1 MRNNNIPG
9 SHRNMNLELP
19 DGDANSLVAKS
30 GKNWDNGY
38 NFDERIDDEDEDILS
53 EEANHFDPKKAEQE
67 KQKRIDELN
76 KEQ

>member
-38 NFDERIDDEDEDILS
+38 NFDERIDDDDEDVLS
-53 EEANHFDPKKAEQE
+53 EEANRFDPKKAEQE

>member
-1 MRNNNIPG
+1 MNKNYIPG
-9 SHRNMNLELP
+9 SHPNMNLELP

-38 NFDERIDDEDEDILS
+38 NFDERIDDS
-53 EEANHFDPKKAEQE
+53 EEDVLTNEAGKFNPELAKQE

-76 KEQ
+76 KE